1 MYQSNNKFIKTNSSI
16 NNLQAKPILTNL
28 LILVMSI
35 ACGLTVANLYY
46 IQPLLADIAKTFH
59 VSQLS
64 IGFAAM
70 LTQIGY
76 AIGMIFILP
85 LGDIKEKRKL
95 IVIMLLC
102 SIISLMSMF
111 FASNIYILTISSF
124 AVGFTSIIPQLIIT
138 LAAQLS
144 TPQQRGQTIGTIMSG
159 LLIGIL
165 LSRTIGGILG
175 GYFGWRAVYL
185 IAAIMMLTLMLILR
199 KLIPLCQPISDIKYT
214 QLLKSMI
221 HLIKTE
227 PILREASINGAL
239 MFSAFSA
246 FWTSL
251 IFLLEGSYYNMG
263 AEAAGLFGLVG
274 IIGALAAPIVG
285 KLADKRGS
293 RFAIGICI
301 IVVIIAYLF
310 FFLFGFKIWG
320 LILGII
326 LLDLGVQSCN
336 VSNQA
341 RVHSLK
347 EKTRNRLNTVYMV
360 SFFLGGALG
369 SFLGSYSYSHFG
381 WYGVCT
387 FGMATQIIA
396 IILHKVEKKHKM
408 Y

>member
-1 MYQSNNKFIKTNSSI
+1 MYQSTNAVLTTNSSI
-16 NNLQAKPILTNL
+16 DNTNTRPILTKL

-46 IQPLLADIAKTFH
+46 IQPLLGDIAKTFH
-59 VSQLS
+59 VDQLS

-85 LGDIKEKRKL
+85 LGDIKEKRNL
-95 IVIMLLC
+95 IVIMLLF
-102 SIISLMSMF
+102 SVISLMSIF
-111 FASNIYILTISSF
+111 FSSNIYILTISSF
-124 AVGFTSIIPQLIIT
+124 AVGFTSIIPQLIIP

-144 TPQQRGQTIGTIMSG
+144 NPQQRGQTIGTIMSG

-165 LSRTIGGILG
+165 LSRTVSGILG
-175 GYFGWRAVYL
+175 SYLGWRIVYL
-185 IAAIMMLTLMLILR
+185 IAAIMMFALMLILR
-199 KLIPLCQPISDIKYT
+199 KLIPLCNPISDIKYSE
-214 QLLKSMI
+214 LLKSMI

-227 PILREASINGAL
+227 PILRESSLNGAL
-239 MFSAFSA
+239 MFSAFSS

-251 IFLLEGSYYNMG
+251 IFLLESSHYNMG
-263 AEAAGLFGLVG
+263 AEAAGLLGLVG
-274 IIGALAAPIVG
+274 VSGALAAPLVG
-285 KLADKRGS
+285 KVADKRGS

-301 IVVIIAYLF
+301 AVVIVSYLL

-320 LILGII
+320 LVLGVI

-341 RVHSLK
+341 RVHSLN
-347 EKTRNRLNTVYMV
+347 EETRNRLNTIYMV
-360 SFFLGGALG
+360 SFFLGGAFG

-387 FGMATQIIA
+387 FGIITQILA
-396 IILHKVEKKHKM
+396 LIIHKISKKA
-408 Y
+408 

>member
-1 MYQSNNKFIKTNSSI
+1 MYQSNNVTIKANSSI
-16 NNLQAKPILTNL
+16 NNLGAKPILTNL

-46 IQPLLADIAKTFH
+46 IQPLLADIAKTFQ
-59 VSQLS
+59 VDQLS

-85 LGDIKEKRKL
+85 LGDIKEKRRL
-95 IVIMLLC
+95 IIIMLLC

-111 FASNIYILTISSF
+111 FAQNIYILTISSF
-124 AVGFTSIIPQLIIT
+124 AVGFTSIIPQLIIP

-144 TPQQRGQTIGTIMSG
+144 NPQQRGQTIGIIMSG
-159 LLIGIL
+159 LLVGIL
-165 LSRTIGGILG
+165 LSRTVSGILG
-175 GYFGWRAVYL
+175 SYFGWRTVYL
-185 IAAIMMLTLMLILR
+185 IASILMLFLMLILR
-199 KLIPLCQPISDIKYT
+199 KLIPLCKPVSDLKYT
-214 QLLKSMI
+214 ELLNSMI
-221 HLIKTE
+221 YLIKSE
-227 PILREASINGAL
+227 PILRKASLNGAL

-251 IFLLEGSYYNMG
+251 IFLLESSNYNMG
-263 AEAAGLFGLVG
+263 SETAGLLGLVG
-274 IIGALAAPIVG
+274 ISGALAAPVVG
-285 KLADKRGS
+285 KLADKKGP

-301 IVVIIAYLF
+301 IIVIVAYLF
-310 FFLFGFKIWG
+310 FFLFGFKMWG
-320 LILGII
+320 LILGVI

-341 RVHSLK
+341 IVQALN
-347 EKTRNRLNTVYMV
+347 EKTRNRLTTIYMV

-381 WYGVCT
+381 WYGVCG

-396 IILHKVEKKHKM
+396 LILHKPWKKA
-408 Y
+408 

>member
-1 MYQSNNKFIKTNSSI
+1 MYQSNNITIKTNSSI
-16 NNLQAKPILTNL
+16 DNIQTKPALTNL

-59 VSQLS
+59 VNQLS
-64 IGFAAM
+64 ISFAAM

-76 AIGMIFILP
+76 AIGMVFILP

-95 IVIMLLC
+95 IVILLLC
-102 SIISLMSMF
+102 STLSLMSMF
-111 FASNIYILTISSF
+111 FSSNISILIISSF
-124 AVGFTSIIPQLIIT
+124 AVGFTSIIPQLIIP

-144 TPQQRGQTIGTIMSG
+144 NPKQRGETIGTIMSG

-165 LSRTIGGILG
+165 LSRTVSGILG
-175 GYFGWRAVYL
+175 GYFGWRTVYL
-185 IAAIMMLTLMLILR
+185 IAAIMMLALMIILR
-199 KLIPLCQPISDIKYT
+199 KFIPLCEPISDMKYT
-214 QLLKSMI
+214 QLLKSMM

-227 PILREASINGAL
+227 PILRKSSINGAL

-251 IFLLEGSYYNMG
+251 IFLLESSNYNMG
-263 AEAAGLFGLVG
+263 VKGAGLFGLVG

-285 KLADKRGS
+285 KLADKKGS

-301 IVVIIAYLF
+301 VVVIIAYLI

-326 LLDLGVQSCN
+326 LLDLGVQSSN

-341 RVHSLK
+341 RVHSLS
-347 EKTRNRLNTVYMV
+347 EETRNRLNTVYMV

-396 IILHKVEKKHKM
+396 IILHRLGKQA
-408 Y
+408 

>member
-1 MYQSNNKFIKTNSSI
+1 MYQLSNAIVKPNLSI
-16 NNLQAKPILTNL
+16 NNSKAKPALSNL
-28 LILVMSI
+28 LILVMAI

-64 IGFAAM
+64 IGLAAM

-76 AIGMIFILP
+76 AVGMIFILP
-85 LGDIKEKRKL
+85 LGDIKEKRSL
-95 IVIMLLC
+95 IVIVLLC

-111 FASNIYILTISSF
+111 FSSNIYILIISSF
-124 AVGFTSIIPQLIIT
+124 AVGFTSIIPQLIIP

-144 TPQQRGQTIGTIMSG
+144 NPQQRGQTIGTIMSG

-165 LSRTIGGILG
+165 LSRTISGILG
-175 GYFGWRAVYL
+175 SYFGWRTVYL
-185 IAAIMMLTLMLILR
+185 IAAIMMLVLMVILR
-199 KLIPLCQPISDIKYT
+199 KFIPLCEPESDIKYT
-214 QLLKSMI
+214 QLLRSMI
-221 HLIKTE
+221 DLIKNE
-227 PILREASINGAL
+227 PVLREASINGAL

-246 FWTSL
+246 FWTAL
-251 IFLLEGSYYNMG
+251 IFLLESSHYNLG

-274 IIGALAAPIVG
+274 ISGALAAPLVG
-285 KLADKRGS
+285 KIADKRGS

-301 IVVIIAYLF
+301 IVVIVAYLF

-320 LILGII
+320 LIIGII
-326 LLDLGVQSCN
+326 LIDLGVQSCN

-341 RVHSLK
+341 RIHSLN
-347 EKTRNRLNTVYMV
+347 EKTRNRLNTIYMV

-369 SFLGSYSYSHFG
+369 SFLGSYCYSHFG

-387 FGMATQIIA
+387 FGMSTQIIA
-396 IILHKVEKKHKM
+396 LILHNVRKKA
-408 Y
+408 

>member
-1 MYQSNNKFIKTNSSI
+1 
-16 NNLQAKPILTNL
+16 
-28 LILVMSI
+28 MSI

-102 SIISLMSMF
+102 SIIALMSMF

-199 KLIPLCQPISDIKYT
+199 KLIPLYEPISDIKYT

-251 IFLLEGSYYNMG
+251 IFLLESSYYNMG

-285 KLADKRGS
+285 KLADKKGS

-341 RVHSLK
+341 RVHSLN

>member
-1 MYQSNNKFIKTNSSI
+1 MYQSHNAVIKTNSSI
-16 NNLQAKPILTNL
+16 NNLEDKPILTNL

-35 ACGLTVANLYY
+35 TCGLTVANLYY
-46 IQPLLADIAKTFH
+46 IQPLLADIAKAFH
-59 VSQLS
+59 VNQLI

-85 LGDIKEKRKL
+85 LGDIKEKKKL

-102 SIISLMSMF
+102 SMISLMSMF
-111 FASNIYILTISSF
+111 FSSNIYVLIISSF
-124 AVGFTSIIPQLIIT
+124 AVGLTSITPQLIIP

-144 TPQQRGQTIGTIMSG
+144 NPQQRGQTIGTIMSG

-165 LSRTIGGILG
+165 LSRTISGILG
-175 GYFGWRAVYL
+175 SYFSWREVYL

-199 KLIPLCQPISDIKYT
+199 KLLPLCEPISDIKYT

-221 HLIKTE
+221 YLIKTE
-227 PILREASINGAL
+227 PLLRDASINGAL

-251 IFLLEGSYYNMG
+251 IFLLESSHYYMG
-263 AEAAGLFGLVG
+263 AEAVGLFGLVG
-274 IIGALAAPIVG
+274 ISGALAAPIVG
-285 KLADKRGS
+285 KAADKRGS
-293 RFAIGICI
+293 RFTIGICI
-301 IVVIIAYLF
+301 IIVIIAYLF
-310 FFLFGFKIWG
+310 FSIFGFKIWG

-341 RVHSLK
+341 RIHSLND
-347 EKTRNRLNTVYMV
+347 KTRNRLNTIYMV
-360 SFFLGGALG
+360 NFFLGGALG
-369 SFLGSYSYSHFG
+369 SFLGPYSYSHFG

-387 FGMATQIIA
+387 FGLATQIIA
-396 IILHKVEKKHKM
+396 IILHKVREKA
-408 Y
+408 

>member
-1 MYQSNNKFIKTNSSI
+1 MYQSSNTVLTTNSSI
-16 NNLQAKPILTNL
+16 DNINAKPILTKL

-46 IQPLLADIAKTFH
+46 IQPLLGDIAKTFH
-59 VSQLS
+59 VDQLS

-85 LGDIKEKRKL
+85 LGDIKEKRNL

-102 SIISLMSMF
+102 SVISLTSMF
-111 FASNIYILTISSF
+111 FSSNIYILTISSF
-124 AVGFTSIIPQLIIT
+124 AVGFTSIIPQLIIP

-144 TPQQRGQTIGTIMSG
+144 NPQQRGQTIGTIMSG

-165 LSRTIGGILG
+165 LSRTVSGILG
-175 GYFGWRAVYL
+175 SYLGWRTVYL
-185 IAAIMMLTLMLILR
+185 IAAIMMFALMLILK
-199 KLIPLCQPISDIKYT
+199 KLIPLCNPISDIKYSE
-214 QLLKSMI
+214 LLKSMV

-227 PILREASINGAL
+227 PILRESSLNGAL

-251 IFLLEGSYYNMG
+251 IFLLESSHYNMG
-263 AEAAGLFGLVG
+263 AEAAGLLGLVG
-274 IIGALAAPIVG
+274 VSGALAAPMVG
-285 KLADKRGS
+285 KVADKRGS

-301 IVVIIAYLF
+301 VVVIVSYLL
-310 FFLFGFKIWG
+310 FFLFGFKILG
-320 LILGII
+320 LVLGVI

-341 RVHSLK
+341 RVHSLN
-347 EKTRNRLNTVYMV
+347 EETRNRLNTIYMV

-381 WYGVCT
+381 WYGVCA

-396 IILHKVEKKHKM
+396 LILHKAEKK
-408 Y
+408 

>member
-1 MYQSNNKFIKTNSSI
+1 MYQSNNAVIIKTNSSLNGI
-16 NNLQAKPILTNL
+16 KAKPTLTNL

-46 IQPLLADIAKTFH
+46 IQPLLADIAKTFQA
-59 VSQLS
+59 SQLS

-85 LGDIKEKRKL
+85 LGDIKEKRSL

-111 FASNIYILTISSF
+111 FSSNVYILIISSF
-124 AVGFTSIIPQLIIT
+124 AIGFTSIVPQLIIP

-144 TPQQRGQTIGTIMSG
+144 NPQQRGQTIGTIMSG

-165 LSRTIGGILG
+165 LSRTISGILG
-175 GYFGWRAVYL
+175 SYFGWRTVYL
-185 IAAIMMLTLMLILR
+185 IAATMMLALMLILR
-199 KLIPLCQPISDIKYT
+199 KLIPLCKPVSDLKYT
-214 QLLKSMI
+214 ELLKSMI
-221 HLIKTE
+221 YLIKTE
-227 PILREASINGAL
+227 PILRKTSLNGAL

-251 IFLLEGSYYNMG
+251 IFLLESSHYNMG
-263 AEAAGLFGLVG
+263 SEAAGLLGLVG
-274 IIGALAAPIVG
+274 ISGALAAPMVG
-285 KLADKRGS
+285 KLADKKGP

-301 IVVIIAYLF
+301 IIVIISYLF

-320 LILGII
+320 LILGVI

-341 RVHSLK
+341 IVQALN
-347 EKTRNRLNTVYMV
+347 EKTRNRLTTIYMV

-369 SFLGSYSYSHFG
+369 SFLGSLSYSHFG

-396 IILHKVEKKHKM
+396 IILHKAGKRV
-408 Y
+408 

>member
-1 MYQSNNKFIKTNSSI
+1 MYQSASAALTTNSSI
-16 NNLQAKPILTNL
+16 DNTNTRPILTKL

-46 IQPLLADIAKTFH
+46 IQPLLGDIAKTFH
-59 VSQLS
+59 VDQLS

-85 LGDIKEKRKL
+85 LGDIKEKRNL
-95 IVIMLLC
+95 IVIMLLF
-102 SIISLMSMF
+102 SVISLMSMF
-111 FASNIYILTISSF
+111 FSSNIYILTISSF
-124 AVGFTSIIPQLIIT
+124 AVGFTSIIPQLIIP

-144 TPQQRGQTIGTIMSG
+144 NPQQRGQTIGTIMSG

-165 LSRTIGGILG
+165 LSRTVSGILG
-175 GYFGWRAVYL
+175 SYLGWRIVYL
-185 IAAIMMLTLMLILR
+185 IAAIMMLALMLILR
-199 KLIPLCQPISDIKYT
+199 KLIPLCNPVSDIKYSE
-214 QLLKSMI
+214 LLKSMI

-227 PILREASINGAL
+227 PILRESSLNGAL

-251 IFLLEGSYYNMG
+251 IFLLESSHYNMG
-263 AEAAGLFGLVG
+263 AEAAGLLGLVG
-274 IIGALAAPIVG
+274 VSGALAAPLVG
-285 KLADKRGS
+285 KVADKRGS

-301 IVVIIAYLF
+301 VVVIVSYLL
-310 FFLFGFKIWG
+310 FFLFGFKILG
-320 LILGII
+320 LVLGVI

-341 RVHSLK
+341 RVHSLN
-347 EKTRNRLNTVYMV
+347 EETRNRLNTIYMV
-360 SFFLGGALG
+360 SFFLGGAFG

-387 FGMATQIIA
+387 FGIITQILA
-396 IILHKVEKKHKM
+396 LIIHNISKKS
-408 Y
+408 

>member
-1 MYQSNNKFIKTNSSI
+1 MYQSSNTVLTTNSSI
-16 NNLQAKPILTNL
+16 DNINSKPILTKL

-46 IQPLLADIAKTFH
+46 IQPLLGDIAKTFH
-59 VSQLS
+59 VDQLS

-85 LGDIKEKRKL
+85 LGDIKEKRNL

-102 SIISLMSMF
+102 SVISLTSMF
-111 FASNIYILTISSF
+111 FSSNIYILTISSF
-124 AVGFTSIIPQLIIT
+124 AVGFTSIIPQLIIP

-144 TPQQRGQTIGTIMSG
+144 NPQQRGQTIGTIMSG

-165 LSRTIGGILG
+165 LSRTVSGILG
-175 GYFGWRAVYL
+175 SYLGWRTVYL
-185 IAAIMMLTLMLILR
+185 IAAIMMFALMLTLR
-199 KLIPLCQPISDIKYT
+199 KLIPLCNPISDIKYSE
-214 QLLKSMI
+214 LLKSMI

-227 PILREASINGAL
+227 PILRESSLNGAL

-251 IFLLEGSYYNMG
+251 IFLLESSHYNMG
-263 AEAAGLFGLVG
+263 AEAAGLLGLVG
-274 IIGALAAPIVG
+274 VSGALAAPLVG
-285 KLADKRGS
+285 KVADKRGS

-301 IVVIIAYLF
+301 VVVIVSYLL

-320 LILGII
+320 LVLGVI

-341 RVHSLK
+341 RVHSLN
-347 EKTRNRLNTVYMV
+347 EETRNRLNTIYMV

-381 WYGVCT
+381 WYGVCA

-396 IILHKVEKKHKM
+396 LILHKAGKKSR
-408 Y
+408 

>member
-1 MYQSNNKFIKTNSSI
+1 MYQSNNITIKTNSSI
-16 NNLQAKPILTNL
+16 DNIQTKPALTNL

-46 IQPLLADIAKTFH
+46 IQPLLADIGKTFH
-59 VSQLS
+59 VNQLS
-64 IGFAAM
+64 ISFAAM

-76 AIGMIFILP
+76 AIGMVFILP

-95 IVIMLLC
+95 IVILLLC
-102 SIISLMSMF
+102 STLSLMSMF
-111 FASNIYILTISSF
+111 FSSNISILIISSF
-124 AVGFTSIIPQLIIT
+124 AVGFTSIIPQLIIP

-144 TPQQRGQTIGTIMSG
+144 NPKQRGETIGTIMSG

-165 LSRTIGGILG
+165 LSRTVSGILG
-175 GYFGWRAVYL
+175 GYFGWRTVYL
-185 IAAIMMLTLMLILR
+185 IAAIMMLALMIILR
-199 KLIPLCQPISDIKYT
+199 KFIPLCEPISDMKYT
-214 QLLKSMI
+214 QLLKSMM

-227 PILREASINGAL
+227 PILRKSSINGAL

-251 IFLLEGSYYNMG
+251 IFLLESSNYNMG
-263 AEAAGLFGLVG
+263 VKGAGLFGLVG

-285 KLADKRGS
+285 KLADKKGS

-301 IVVIIAYLF
+301 VVVIIAYLI

-326 LLDLGVQSCN
+326 LLDLGVQSSN

-341 RVHSLK
+341 RVHSLS
-347 EKTRNRLNTVYMV
+347 EETRNRLNTVYMV

-396 IILHKVEKKHKM
+396 IILHRLGKQA
-408 Y
+408 

>member
-1 MYQSNNKFIKTNSSI
+1 MYQSNNAVIKTNSSI
-16 NNLQAKPILTNL
+16 NNLEDKPILTNL
-28 LILVMSI
+28 LVLVMSI

-59 VSQLS
+59 VNQLI

-85 LGDIKEKRKL
+85 LGDIKEKKKL

-102 SIISLMSMF
+102 SIIFLMSMF
-111 FASNIYILTISSF
+111 FSSNIYVLIISSF
-124 AVGFTSIIPQLIIT
+124 AIGFTSIIPQLIIP

-144 TPQQRGQTIGTIMSG
+144 NPQQRGQTIGTIMSG

-175 GYFGWRAVYL
+175 SYFGWRSVYL

-199 KLIPLCQPISDIKYT
+199 KLLPLCEPISDIKYT

-227 PILREASINGAL
+227 PLLREASINGAL

-251 IFLLEGSYYNMG
+251 IFLLESSHYNMG
-263 AEAAGLFGLVG
+263 AEAVGLFGLVG
-274 IIGALAAPIVG
+274 ISGALAAPIVG
-285 KLADKRGS
+285 KVADKRGS
-293 RFAIGICI
+293 RFTIGICI
-301 IVVIIAYLF
+301 IIVMIAYLF
-310 FFLFGFKIWG
+310 FSIFGFKIWG
-320 LILGII
+320 LTLGII

-341 RVHSLK
+341 KIHSLND
-347 EKTRNRLNTVYMV
+347 KTCNRLNTIYMV
-360 SFFLGGALG
+360 NFFLGGALG
-369 SFLGSYSYSHFG
+369 SFLGPYSYSHFG

-387 FGMATQIIA
+387 FGLSTQIIA
-396 IILHKVEKKHKM
+396 IILHKVRKKA
-408 Y
+408 

>member
-1 MYQSNNKFIKTNSSI
+1 MYQSSNTVLTTNSSI
-16 NNLQAKPILTNL
+16 DNINSKPILTKL

-46 IQPLLADIAKTFH
+46 IQPLLGDIAKTFH
-59 VSQLS
+59 VDQLS

-85 LGDIKEKRKL
+85 LGDIKEKRNL

-102 SIISLMSMF
+102 SVISLTSMF
-111 FASNIYILTISSF
+111 FSSNIYILTISSF
-124 AVGFTSIIPQLIIT
+124 AVGFTSIIPQLIIP

-144 TPQQRGQTIGTIMSG
+144 NPQQRGQTIGTIMSG

-165 LSRTIGGILG
+165 LSRTVSGILG
-175 GYFGWRAVYL
+175 SYLGWRTVYL
-185 IAAIMMLTLMLILR
+185 IAAIMMFALMLILR
-199 KLIPLCQPISDIKYT
+199 KFIPLCNPISDIKYSE
-214 QLLKSMI
+214 LLKSMI

-227 PILREASINGAL
+227 PILRESSLNGAL

-251 IFLLEGSYYNMG
+251 IFLLESSHYNMG
-263 AEAAGLFGLVG
+263 AEAAGLLGLVG
-274 IIGALAAPIVG
+274 VSGALTAPLVG
-285 KLADKRGS
+285 KVADKRGS

-301 IVVIIAYLF
+301 VVVIVSYLL

-320 LILGII
+320 LVLGVI

-341 RVHSLK
+341 RVHSLN
-347 EKTRNRLNTVYMV
+347 EETRNRLNTIYMV

-381 WYGVCT
+381 WYGVCA

-396 IILHKVEKKHKM
+396 LILHKVGKKAR
-408 Y
+408 

>member
-1 MYQSNNKFIKTNSSI
+1 
-16 NNLQAKPILTNL
+16 
-28 LILVMSI
+28 
-35 ACGLTVANLYY
+35 
-46 IQPLLADIAKTFH
+46 
-59 VSQLS
+59 
-64 IGFAAM
+64 
-70 LTQIGY
+70 
-76 AIGMIFILP
+76 
-85 LGDIKEKRKL
+85 IKEKRKL

-165 LSRTIGGILG
+165 LSRTISGILG
-175 GYFGWRAVYL
+175 GYFGWRAVYF
-185 IAAIMMLTLMLILR
+185 IAAIMMLNLMLILR

-227 PILREASINGAL
+227 QILREASINGAL

-251 IFLLEGSYYNMG
+251 IFLLESSYYNMG

-285 KLADKRGS
+285 
-293 RFAIGICI
+293 
-301 IVVIIAYLF
+301 
-310 FFLFGFKIWG
+310 
-320 LILGII
+320 
-326 LLDLGVQSCN
+326 
-336 VSNQA
+336 
-341 RVHSLK
+341 
-347 EKTRNRLNTVYMV
+347 
-360 SFFLGGALG
+360 
-369 SFLGSYSYSHFG
+369 
-381 WYGVCT
+381 
-387 FGMATQIIA
+387 
-396 IILHKVEKKHKM
+396 
-408 Y
+408 

>member
-165 LSRTIGGILG
+165 LL
-175 GYFGWRAVYL
+175 
-185 IAAIMMLTLMLILR
+185 
-199 KLIPLCQPISDIKYT
+199 
-214 QLLKSMI
+214 
-221 HLIKTE
+221 
-227 PILREASINGAL
+227 
-239 MFSAFSA
+239 
-246 FWTSL
+246 
-251 IFLLEGSYYNMG
+251 
-263 AEAAGLFGLVG
+263 
-274 IIGALAAPIVG
+274 
-285 KLADKRGS
+285 
-293 RFAIGICI
+293 
-301 IVVIIAYLF
+301 
-310 FFLFGFKIWG
+310 
-320 LILGII
+320 
-326 LLDLGVQSCN
+326 VQSAA
-336 VSNQA
+336 S
-341 RVHSLK
+341 
-347 EKTRNRLNTVYMV
+347 
-360 SFFLGGALG
+360 
-369 SFLGSYSYSHFG
+369 
-381 WYGVCT
+381 
-387 FGMATQIIA
+387 
-396 IILHKVEKKHKM
+396 
-408 Y
+408 

>member
-1 MYQSNNKFIKTNSSI
+1 MYQSTNAVLTTNSSI
-16 NNLQAKPILTNL
+16 DNTRPILTKL

-46 IQPLLADIAKTFH
+46 IQPLLGDIAKTFH
-59 VSQLS
+59 VDQLS

-85 LGDIKEKRKL
+85 LGDIKEKRNL
-95 IVIMLLC
+95 IVIMLLF
-102 SIISLMSMF
+102 SVISLMSMF
-111 FASNIYILTISSF
+111 FSSNIYILTISSF
-124 AVGFTSIIPQLIIT
+124 AVGFTSIIPQLIIP

-144 TPQQRGQTIGTIMSG
+144 NPQQRGQTIGTIMSG

-165 LSRTIGGILG
+165 LSRTVSGILG
-175 GYFGWRAVYL
+175 SYLGWRIVYL
-185 IAAIMMLTLMLILR
+185 IAAIMMFALMLILR
-199 KLIPLCQPISDIKYT
+199 KLIPLCNPISDIKYSE
-214 QLLKSMI
+214 LLKSMI

-227 PILREASINGAL
+227 PILRESSLNGSL

-251 IFLLEGSYYNMG
+251 IFLLESSHYNMG
-263 AEAAGLFGLVG
+263 AEAAGLLGLVG
-274 IIGALAAPIVG
+274 VSGALAAPLVG
-285 KLADKRGS
+285 KVADKRGS

-301 IVVIIAYLF
+301 VVVIVSYLL

-320 LILGII
+320 LVLGVI

-341 RVHSLK
+341 RVHSLN
-347 EKTRNRLNTVYMV
+347 EETRNRLNTIYMV
-360 SFFLGGALG
+360 SFFLGGAFG

-387 FGMATQIIA
+387 FGIITQILA
-396 IILHKVEKKHKM
+396 LIIHKISKKA
-408 Y
+408 

>member
-1 MYQSNNKFIKTNSSI
+1 MYQSNNAIIKTDLSI
-16 NNLQAKPILTNL
+16 NNHKTKPMLTNL
-28 LILVMSI
+28 LILIMSI

-59 VSQLS
+59 VNQLS

-76 AIGMIFILP
+76 AVGMIFILP
-85 LGDIKEKRKL
+85 LGDIKEKRSL
-95 IVIMLLC
+95 IVMVLLC

-111 FASNIYILTISSF
+111 FSSNVYILIISSF
-124 AVGFTSIIPQLIIT
+124 AIGFTSIVPQLIIP

-144 TPQQRGQTIGTIMSG
+144 NPQQRGQTIGTIMSG
-159 LLIGIL
+159 LLVGIL
-165 LSRTIGGILG
+165 LSRTISGILG
-175 GYFGWRAVYL
+175 GYFGWRTVYL
-185 IAAIMMLTLMLILR
+185 IAAIMMLALMLILR
-199 KLIPLCQPISDIKYT
+199 KLIPLCKPVSDLKYT
-214 QLLKSMI
+214 ELLKSMVY
-221 HLIKTE
+221 LIKTE
-227 PILREASINGAL
+227 PILRKTSLNGAL

-251 IFLLEGSYYNMG
+251 IFLLESSHYNMG
-263 AEAAGLFGLVG
+263 SEAAGLLGLVG
-274 IIGALAAPIVG
+274 ISGALAAPMVG
-285 KLADKRGS
+285 KLADKKGP

-301 IVVIIAYLF
+301 IIVIISYLF
-310 FFLFGFKIWG
+310 FFLFGFKMWG
-320 LILGII
+320 LILGVI

-341 RVHSLK
+341 IVQALN
-347 EKTRNRLNTVYMV
+347 EKTRNRLTTIYMV

-387 FGMATQIIA
+387 FGIATQIIA
-396 IILHKVEKKHKM
+396 VILHNVRIKA
-408 Y
+408 

>member
-1 MYQSNNKFIKTNSSI
+1 MYQSNNAVIKTNSSI
-16 NNLQAKPILTNL
+16 NNLKAKPTLTNL

-59 VSQLS
+59 VNQLS

-85 LGDIKEKRKL
+85 LGDIKEKRTL

-111 FASNIYILTISSF
+111 FSPNIYILIISSF
-124 AVGFTSIIPQLIIT
+124 AVGFTSIIPQLIIPLT
-138 LAAQLS
+138 AQLAN
-144 TPQQRGQTIGTIMSG
+144 PQQRGQTIGTIMSG

-165 LSRTIGGILG
+165 LSRTVSGILG
-175 GYFGWRAVYL
+175 SYFGWRTVYL
-185 IAAIMMLTLMLILR
+185 IAAIMMLALMLILR
-199 KLIPLCQPISDIKYT
+199 KMIPLCQPVSDIKYT

-221 HLIKTE
+221 YLIKTE
-227 PILREASINGAL
+227 PILRKTSLNGAL
-239 MFSAFSA
+239 MFSTFSA

-251 IFLLEGSYYNMG
+251 IFLLESSHYNMG
-263 AEAAGLFGLVG
+263 SEAAGLLGLVG
-274 IIGALAAPIVG
+274 ISGALAAPIVG
-285 KLADKRGS
+285 KLADKKGPK
-293 RFAIGICI
+293 FAIGICI
-301 IVVIIAYLF
+301 IIVIISYLF
-310 FFLFGFKIWG
+310 FFLLGFKIWG
-320 LILGII
+320 LILGVIF
-326 LLDLGVQSCN
+326 LDLGVQSCN

-341 RVHSLK
+341 IVQALN
-347 EKTRNRLNTVYMV
+347 EKTRNRLTTIYMV

-396 IILHKVEKKHKM
+396 LILHKVGKKS
-408 Y
+408 

>member
-1 MYQSNNKFIKTNSSI
+1 MYQANNALIKTDLSANS
-16 NNLQAKPILTNL
+16 LKTKPALTNL
-28 LILVMSI
+28 LILVMAI
-35 ACGLTVANLYY
+35 TCGLTVANLYY
-46 IQPLLADIAKTFH
+46 IQPLLADMAKTFH
-59 VSQLS
+59 MTQLS

-85 LGDIKEKRKL
+85 LGDIKERRNL
-95 IVIMLLC
+95 IIIVLLC

-111 FASNIYILTISSF
+111 FSSNIYMLIISSL
-124 AVGFTSIIPQLIIT
+124 AVGFTSIIPQLIIP

-144 TPQQRGQTIGTIMSG
+144 NPQQRGQNIGTIMSG

-165 LSRTIGGILG
+165 LSRTVSGILG
-175 GYFGWRAVYL
+175 SYFGWRTVYL
-185 IAAIMMLTLMLILR
+185 IATIIMLILMFILR
-199 KLIPLCQPISDIKYT
+199 KFIPLCEPISDLKYT

-221 HLIKTE
+221 NLIKTE
-227 PILREASINGAL
+227 PILRESSINGAL

-246 FWTSL
+246 FWTAL
-251 IFLLEGSYYNMG
+251 IFLLESSHYNMG
-263 AEAAGLFGLVG
+263 AQAAGLFGLVG
-274 IIGALAAPIVG
+274 ISGALAAPLVG
-285 KLADKRGS
+285 KVADKRGS

-320 LILGII
+320 LIIGII

-341 RVHSLK
+341 RVHSLN
-347 EKTRNRLNTVYMV
+347 EETRNRLNTIYMV

-381 WYGVCT
+381 WYGVCA
-387 FGMATQIIA
+387 FGITTQIIA
-396 IILHKVEKKHKM
+396 IILHNVRIKA
-408 Y
+408 

>member
-1 MYQSNNKFIKTNSSI
+1 MYQSNNTVTTTNSSI
-16 NNLQAKPILTNL
+16 DTINTKTILTKV

-46 IQPLLADIAKTFH
+46 IQPLLGDIAKTFH
-59 VSQLS
+59 VDQLS

-85 LGDIKEKRKL
+85 LGDIKEKRNL
-95 IVIMLLC
+95 IVIVLLC

-111 FASNIYILTISSF
+111 FSSNIYILTISSF
-124 AVGFTSIIPQLIIT
+124 AVGFTSIIPQLIIP

-144 TPQQRGQTIGTIMSG
+144 NPQQRGQTIGTIMSG

-165 LSRTIGGILG
+165 LSRTVSGILG
-175 GYFGWRAVYL
+175 SYLGWRTVYL
-185 IAAIMMLTLMLILR
+185 IAAIMMFALMLILR
-199 KLIPLCQPISDIKYT
+199 KLIPLCNPISDIKYSE
-214 QLLKSMI
+214 LLKSMI

-227 PILREASINGAL
+227 PILRESSINGAL

-251 IFLLEGSYYNMG
+251 IFLLESSHYNMG
-263 AEAAGLFGLVG
+263 AEAAGLLGLVG
-274 IIGALAAPIVG
+274 VSGALAAPLVG
-285 KLADKRGS
+285 KVADKRGS

-301 IVVIIAYLF
+301 VVVIVSYLS

-320 LILGII
+320 LVLGVI

-341 RVHSLK
+341 RVHSLN
-347 EKTRNRLNTVYMV
+347 EETRNRLNTIYMV
-360 SFFLGGALG
+360 SFFLGGAFG

-387 FGMATQIIA
+387 FGIITQILA
-396 IILHKVEKKHKM
+396 LIIHKISKKA
-408 Y
+408 

>member
-1 MYQSNNKFIKTNSSI
+1 MYLSNNAIKKSNSSI
-16 NNLQAKPILTNL
+16 NNPEAKPILTNL
-28 LILVMSI
+28 LILIMSI

-59 VSQLS
+59 VTTLS

-70 LTQIGY
+70 LTQVGY
-76 AIGMIFILP
+76 SIGMVFILP

-102 SIISLMSMF
+102 SMISLVCMF
-111 FASNIYILTISSF
+111 FSSNIYLLIASSF
-124 AVGFTSIIPQLIIT
+124 AVGFTSIIPQLILP

-144 TPQQRGQTIGTIMSG
+144 NPHQRGQTIGKIMSG

-165 LSRTIGGILG
+165 LSRSISGILG
-175 GYFGWRAVYL
+175 GYLGWRIVYI
-185 IAAIMMLTLMLILR
+185 IAAIIMFLLMLILK
-199 KLIPLCQPISDIKYT
+199 KLLPLCEPVSDIKYA
-214 QLLKSMI
+214 QLLKSML

-251 IFLLEGSYYNMG
+251 IFLLQSSHYNMG
-263 AEAAGLFGLVG
+263 AEAAGLLGLVG
-274 IIGALAAPIVG
+274 ISGALAAPMVG
-285 KLADKRGS
+285 KVADKRGA
-293 RFAIGICI
+293 RFAISICI
-301 IVVIIAYLF
+301 IVVAISYLC
-310 FFLFGFKIWG
+310 FFLFGFKLWG

-336 VSNQA
+336 VSNQV
-341 RVHSLK
+341 RVQSLN
-347 EKTRNRLNTVYMV
+347 EKMRNRLNTIYMV

-387 FGMATQIIA
+387 FGMTTQIIA
-396 IILHKVEKKHKM
+396 IILHKIGKKKLHR
-408 Y
+408 

>member
-1 MYQSNNKFIKTNSSI
+1 MYQSNNAIIKTNLSI
-16 NNLQAKPILTNL
+16 NNLKTKPILTNL
-28 LILVMSI
+28 LILIMSI

-76 AIGMIFILP
+76 AVGMIFILP
-85 LGDIKEKRKL
+85 LGDIKEKRSL
-95 IVIMLLC
+95 IVMVLLC

-111 FASNIYILTISSF
+111 FSSNVYILIISSF
-124 AVGFTSIIPQLIIT
+124 AIGFTSIVPQLIIP

-144 TPQQRGQTIGTIMSG
+144 NPQQRGQTIGTIMSG
-159 LLIGIL
+159 LLVGIL
-165 LSRTIGGILG
+165 LSRTISGILG
-175 GYFGWRAVYL
+175 GYFGWRTVYL
-185 IAAIMMLTLMLILR
+185 IAAIMMLALMLILR
-199 KLIPLCQPISDIKYT
+199 KLIPLCKPVSDLKYT
-214 QLLKSMI
+214 ELLKSMVY
-221 HLIKTE
+221 LIKTE
-227 PILREASINGAL
+227 PILRKTSLNGAL

-251 IFLLEGSYYNMG
+251 IFLLESSHYNMG
-263 AEAAGLFGLVG
+263 SEAAGLLGLVG
-274 IIGALAAPIVG
+274 ISGALAAPMVG
-285 KLADKRGS
+285 KLADKKGP

-301 IVVIIAYLF
+301 IIVIISYLF
-310 FFLFGFKIWG
+310 FFLFGFKMWG
-320 LILGII
+320 LILGVI

-341 RVHSLK
+341 IVQALN
-347 EKTRNRLNTVYMV
+347 EKTRNRLTTIYMV

-369 SFLGSYSYSHFG
+369 SFLGSLSYSHFG

-396 IILHKVEKKHKM
+396 IILHKAGKRV
-408 Y
+408 